1 MFLRSPSGHARH
13 GWRALSRAIFATMV
27 FAAASHAHAGVVIQ
41 GTRVVY
47 PANEREVAV
56 RMTNERAY
64 PVLVEAWIDRPDD
77 AMDAK
82 AAVPFA
88 LTPPLF
94 RLDAAKGQTLRIF
107 QLQGAAPTDREVLY
121 YLNVRDI
128 PPKSEHEDDGH
139 VAVAFRSRI
148 KLFHR
153 PAKLAMPPQDAPRAL
168 RWQPAGSD
176 AVRVHNPTPYYVT
189 VTALEPEG
197 GKAQA
202 LTGVMLAP
210 FSDVSIPLDAGNAL
224 RAASKFHYTILN
236 DLGGAV
242 RLPGTVGA
250 TP

>member
-1 MFLRSPSGHARH
+1 MLIRSPIGHARH
-13 GWRALSRAIFATMV
+13 GWRALSRACFATLAM
-27 FAAASHAHAGVVIQ
+27 AMASHAHAGVVIQ

-47 PANEREVAV
+47 PANEREVVV

-64 PVLVEAWIDRPDD
+64 PVLVEAWIDRPED
-77 AMDAK
+77 ASPTQAP
-82 AAVPFA
+82 VPFA

-107 QLQGAAPTDREVLY
+107 QSPAAMPTDREVLY

-128 PPKSEHEDDGH
+128 PPKADEGEDTH

-168 RWQPAGSD
+168 RWHPSGAD
-176 AVRVHNPTPYYVT
+176 AVRVHNPTPYFVT

-197 GKAQA
+197 GKEQA
-202 LTGVMLAP
+202 LTGVMVAP
-210 FSDVSIPLDAGNAL
+210 FSDLSIPLDAGNTL
-224 RAASKFHYTILN
+224 QAARKFHYTILN
-236 DLGGAV
+236 DLGGTV
-242 RLPGTVGA
+242 RLPGTVGIS
-250 TP
+250 P